1 MENYDVVI
9 IGAGPAGISASLYL
23 VRSNKKTLVLYS
35 STAEVEK
42 AIKIDNYYGFDGGI
56 SGKDL
61 YQNGIKQAMSL
72 GADVKKAEVLD
83 IKMDGSGTYSVY
95 TKDDTYSAKA
105 IILATGNKR
114 LKPNIKN
121 IDLFEGRGVSY
132 CAICDGFFYR
142 KKKVGIIGAGDYAI
156 SEANELSNV
165 TNNITIY
172 TNGDKVSES
181 TNYPV
186 IDKKIISLEG
196 EDKLSKIV
204 FEDGSSDTIDGLFI
218 ALGSASGVDFAK
230 KLGIITENDSIVVN
244 DDMQTN
250 IAGIYACGNVTGGLL
265 QVSKAVY
272 EGAKSALSVIKY
284 LNK

>member
-42 AIKIDNYYGFDGGI
+42 AAKIDNYYGFDGGI

-61 YQNGIKQAMSL
+61 YQNGIKQAMSI
-72 GADVKKAEVLD
+72 GASVKNEEVLD
-83 IKMDGSGTYSVY
+83 IKMDANTYTLY
-95 TKDDTYSAKA
+95 TKDNTYNAKA

-181 TNYPV
+181 TIYPV
-186 IDKKIISLEG
+186 IDKKIVSLEG

-204 FEDGSSDTIDGLFI
+204 FEDGSIDSIDGLFI

>member
-42 AIKIDNYYGFDGGI
+42 AMKIDNYYGFDGGI
-56 SGKDL
+56 SGKEL
-61 YQNGIKQAMSL
+61 YQNGIKQAISI
-72 GADVKKAEVLD
+72 GASVKNEEVLD
-83 IKMDGSGTYSVY
+83 IKMDADTYTLY
-95 TKDDTYSAKA
+95 TKDNTYNAKA

-132 CAICDGFFYR
+132 CAICDGFFYQ

-186 IDKKIISLEG
+186 VDKKIISLEG